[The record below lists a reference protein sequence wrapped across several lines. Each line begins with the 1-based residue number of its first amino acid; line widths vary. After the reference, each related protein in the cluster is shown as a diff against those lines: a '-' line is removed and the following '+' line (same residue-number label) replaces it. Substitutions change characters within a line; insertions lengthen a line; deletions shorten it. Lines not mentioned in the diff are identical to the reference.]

1 MTDELKKRIQRNAKD
16 SLLQSIQNCL
26 KAEITFEEIKQIIA
40 AAEVLQK
47 EESKKVWIF
56 FQSLVKIAKGSN
68 YNISMYELKLYNYL
82 EEQYNSLI
90 RDRIL

>member
-16 SLLQSIQNCL
+16 GLLQSIQNCL

-47 EESKKVWIF
+47 EESKKV
-56 FQSLVKIAKGSN
+56 
-68 YNISMYELKLYNYL
+68 
-82 EEQYNSLI
+82 
-90 RDRIL
+90 